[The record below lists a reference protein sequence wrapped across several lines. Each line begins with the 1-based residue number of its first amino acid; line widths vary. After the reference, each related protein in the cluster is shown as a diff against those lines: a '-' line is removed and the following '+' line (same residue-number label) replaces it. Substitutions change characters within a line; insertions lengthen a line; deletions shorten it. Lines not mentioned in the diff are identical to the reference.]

1 MFNLWFLRL
10 FGLALLITG
19 VALLLSGNLQLA
31 SRTPGKVIQF
41 TGLSLLLF
49 GLSPSVLGA
58 TMWWLSDKPHAR
70 NSAGVQLAIG
80 AAIGCM
86 IMALLL
92 AKRF

>member
-1 MFNLWFLRL
+1 MFNRWFLRL

-19 VALLLSGNLQLA
+19 VVLLFSGNLQFA
-31 SRTPGKVIQF
+31 SRSPGKVTQF
-41 TGLSLLLF
+41 AGLSLLLF
-49 GLSPSVLGA
+49 GLSPCLLGA
-58 TMWWLSDKPHAR
+58 IMWWLADKPDGR
-70 NSAGVQLAIG
+70 NNLGVQIAIG